1 MTTEKGHGNPESIV
15 MILAQL
21 ASDDVLDTAYD
32 WLCKRRIDYPPNA
45 DIWAFRRR
53 WPREKDRW
61 RRWGFSTSASWTM
74 CWCLRPPA
82 ATRWRRDEIQEK

>member
-1 MTTEKGHGNPESIV
+1 

-32 WLCKRRIDYPPNA
+32 WLCKRRRDYPPNE

-53 WPREKDRW
+53 WPREKDRL
-61 RRWGFSTSASWTM
+61 RAELVAGQYRFSLLARITIADGEEVD
-74 CWCLRPPA
+74 L
-82 ATRWRRDEIQEK
+82 